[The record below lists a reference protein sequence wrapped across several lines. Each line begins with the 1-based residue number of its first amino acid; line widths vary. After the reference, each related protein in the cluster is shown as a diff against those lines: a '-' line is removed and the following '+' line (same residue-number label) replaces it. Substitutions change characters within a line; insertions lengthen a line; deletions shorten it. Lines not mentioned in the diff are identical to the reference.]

1 MEISHNILKRCAG
14 LPLAINAVGGF
25 LATKSNRYEDW
36 AMLNQSIGAE
46 LESDDILG
54 SLRLILLLSFNDL
67 PYYLKSCLLYLT
79 IYPADHLIQSN
90 YLIRQWIMEGFVK
103 QKVGRTVEQVAQG
116 YLNELA
122 NKNLILVARSKDDGS
137 IKSFR
142 IHDFLREMLLSKS
155 RDQSFLMIVNEQT
168 NECIN
173 KVRRLSIHGSWA
185 NFNPQRCGTKLRSL
199 FAFGVT
205 DLKSISSI
213 QELLNSCRM
222 LKVLDLSRLPL
233 ESFPMA
239 ITKLVLL
246 RYLSLRRTKIKS
258 LPRSIKKLQKLE
270 TLDLKHSCVT
280 ELPVEILKLQNL
292 RHLIIYR
299 CVEYSYLPFDFV
311 VGFKPPIGMGVLTSL
326 YKLCFIEAT
335 PGIITELGKMKELRR
350 LCILKLRR
358 EDGKDFCSSIGKL
371 KDLQA
376 LNISATAENEIL
388 DLDHLSSPPA
398 SLERL
403 YMSGRLENVPHWIK
417 SLNNLVKVYFRW
429 SQLRDDPLEYLQD
442 LPNLVHLD
450 LLVVNC
456 LIIDVLVLIKKII
469 VEWTSIDQNTCGR
482 SQ

>member
-1 MEISHNILKRCAG
+1 
-14 LPLAINAVGGF
+14 
-25 LATKSNRYEDW
+25 
-36 AMLNQSIGAE
+36 
-46 LESDDILG
+46 
-54 SLRLILLLSFNDL
+54 
-67 PYYLKSCLLYLT
+67 
-79 IYPADHLIQSN
+79 
-90 YLIRQWIMEGFVK
+90 MEGFVK

-185 NFNPQRCGTKLRSL
+185 NFNPQRC
-199 FAFGVT
+199 
-205 DLKSISSI
+205 
-213 QELLNSCRM
+213 
-222 LKVLDLSRLPL
+222 
-233 ESFPMA
+233 
-239 ITKLVLL
+239 
-246 RYLSLRRTKIKS
+246 
-258 LPRSIKKLQKLE
+258 
-270 TLDLKHSCVT
+270 
-280 ELPVEILKLQNL
+280 
-292 RHLIIYR
+292 
-299 CVEYSYLPFDFV
+299 VEYSYLPFDFV

-371 KDLQA
+371 KNLQV

-398 SLERL
+398 SLQRL

-417 SLNNLVKVYFRW
+417 SLNNLVNVNFRW

-450 LLVVNC
+450 LLMGYVGEELCFKARKFQRLKLLDLDKVEP
-456 LIIDVLVLIKKII
+456 LKQVIIEEGAMPNLEKII
-469 VEWTSIDQNTCGR
+469 IQRCTFLESVPSGIERLTNIQVLEFFDMPQEFVHKLLPDTLDGDYHKVAHIPQVYYTYWRDGAWEAHPLETKDEIGISSRPRTSIRCYDQRN
-482 SQ
+482 SL